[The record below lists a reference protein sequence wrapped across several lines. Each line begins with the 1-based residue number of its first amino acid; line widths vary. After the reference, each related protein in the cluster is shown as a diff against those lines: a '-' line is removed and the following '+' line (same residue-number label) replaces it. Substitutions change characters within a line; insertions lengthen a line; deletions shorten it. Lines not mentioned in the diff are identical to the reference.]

1 MNGYSAFYEERL
13 YPLQDGIL
21 DIVARSRSRFYLTG
35 GTAIGRA
42 WFGHRYSDDLDL
54 FVNGNP
60 EYASEVAGILR
71 LLEENAESRGYAVLR
86 DRTVAGVAYTQI
98 NVSKGETILKIDLV
112 DDVAS
117 HVGSFVDTPLYPR
130 VDNLRNMLS
139 NKLSA
144 LYRYEPKDVADI
156 WVIAK
161 HATFSWRDLIAEARE
176 KELGLDA
183 PQAAEVVR
191 GFPEKLFDAIKWRQ
205 RPDLGAF
212 TADIRQIALDILRG
226 GANTVALAGSSAL

>member
-21 DIVARSRSRFYLTG
+21 EIVARSRSRFYLTG

-54 FVNGNP
+54 FLNGDP
-60 EYASEVAGILR
+60 EYASEVAEIVR
-71 LLEENAESRGYAVLR
+71 LLEENAGSKGFAIQR

-98 NVSKGETILKIDLV
+98 NVSKEGTGLRIDLV
-112 DDVAS
+112 NDIAA
-117 HVGSFVDTPLYPR
+117 HVGSLVETPLFPR

-144 LYRYEPKDVADI
+144 LYRYEPKDVADL
-156 WVIAK
+156 WVISK
-161 HATFSWRDLIAEARE
+161 HATFSWQDLINEARE

-191 GFPEKLFDAIKWRQ
+191 GFPVMLFGAIKWRQ
-205 RPDLGAF
+205 RPDLGVF
-212 TADIRQIALDILRG
+212 SADLKQICLDILG
-226 GANTVALAGSSAL
+226 GGPNTIALAGSPAL

>member
-54 FVNGNP
+54 FLNGDP

-71 LLEENAESRGYAVLR
+71 LLEANAESKGYAVLR

-98 NVSKGETILKIDLV
+98 SVSRGETTLKIDLV

-117 HVGSFVDTPLYPR
+117 HIGSFVETPLYPR

-144 LYRYEPKDVADI
+144 LYRYEPKDVADL

-161 HATFSWRDLIAEARE
+161 HATFSWRDLITEARE

-191 GFPEKLFDAIKWRQ
+191 GFPETLFGAIKWRQ

-212 TADIRQIALDILRG
+212 FADIRQIALDILG
-226 GANTVALAGSSAL
+226 GGPNTIALPGSPAL